1 MRIALWASGLLAI
14 VLIAFMAFVFAQP
27 RLTTGIVFGV
37 NTAPIEMR
45 LRDSFQPRTTDAKT
59 ETITAAAGAFLEA
72 LDAGQRGKAT
82 YAFTDNAQ
90 RSNWSNFPEGMIPRG
105 GLKLSALN
113 AEQYALM
120 DALLAEI
127 MSPRG
132 IRNLEYQ
139 LAAEQT
145 FPTDHWF
152 NKYGVDHFYVA
163 ILGEPSATKPW
174 MFQFGGHHLGINVT
188 IYGADVTFSPMLTGG
203 QPLYIAHEGKT
214 EFIVEDEVN
223 AAQALLESLNEDQ
236 KAQAIRSHKAINL
249 LLGPGEYGTT
259 VAHEGIKGGDLSEAQ
274 RKLLVALIQ
283 TRLGFINDDDNAAKM
298 ETVMAELDD
307 TYFGWWGP
315 QDSPGFAYFRITAP
329 STIIEYAPQDT
340 VAADQKYAYSQEHV
354 HSMYRDPSND
364 YGMKWIGAE

>member
-1 MRIALWASGLLAI
+1 MRIALKALGLLAI
-14 VLIAFMAFVFAQP
+14 VLIAFMTFVFVQP

-37 NTAPIEMR
+37 NTAPVEIR
-45 LRDSFQPRTTDAKT
+45 LRDNFQPRTTDAKT
-59 ETITAAAGAFLEA
+59 EAITAAAKAFLEA
-72 LDAGQRGKAT
+72 LDAGQRSKAT

-105 GLKLSALN
+105 GLKLSVLS
-113 AEQYALM
+113 AEQHALM

-132 IRNLEYQ
+132 ILNLEYQ

-163 ILGEPSATKPW
+163 ILGEPSSAKPW

-203 QPLYIAHEGKT
+203 QPLYIEHDGKQ

-223 AAQALLESLNEDQ
+223 AAQVLLESLGEVQ
-236 KAQAIRSHKAINL
+236 KAQAIRSDKAMNL

-259 VAHEGIKGGDLSEAQ
+259 VAPEGIKGSDLSETQ
-274 RKLLVALIQ
+274 RELLIALIQ

-315 QDSPGFAYFRITAP
+315 QDAPGFAYFRITAP

-340 VAADQKYAYSQEHV
+340 LAEQRDQEHA
-354 HSMYRDPSND
+354 HSMYRDPGND

>member
-1 MRIALWASGLLAI
+1 MKIALGVLGSLAI

-27 RLTTGIVFGV
+27 RLTTGIVLGV
-37 NTAPIEMR
+37 NTAPIDAR

-59 ETITAAAGAFLEA
+59 EAITAAAKAFLEA

-105 GLKLSALN
+105 GLKLSALS

-120 DALLAEI
+120 DVLLAEI

-152 NKYGVDHFYVA
+152 NRYGVDHFYVA
-163 ILGEPSATKPW
+163 ILGEPSSNKPW

-188 IYGADVTFSPMLTGG
+188 VYGADVTFSPMLTGG
-203 QPLYIAHEGKT
+203 QPLYIDHEGKT

-223 AAQALLESLNEDQ
+223 AAQALLESLSEDQ
-236 KAQAIRSHKAINL
+236 KAQAIRSDKAINL

-259 VAHEGIKGGDLSEAQ
+259 VAHEGIKGIDLSEAQ
-274 RKLLVALIQ
+274 RNLLVALIQ
-283 TRLGFINDDDNAAKM
+283 MRLGFINDDDNAAKM

-315 QDSPGFAYFRITAP
+315 QGEPGFAYFRITAP
-329 STIIEYAPQDT
+329 STIIEFAPQDT
-340 VAADQKYAYSQEHV
+340 LGEAQEQEHA
-354 HSMYRDPSND
+354 HSMYRDPGND